1 MKTNIEPEIHK
12 GKLIDSSALCR
23 WTLAK
28 SASGDYIV
36 IITNP
41 NKTAKLPKN
50 FERVGKSY
58 LANRDCEKSHITNY
72 PYGERLLNGSYA
84 WDYYGLPKWTK
95 VFEKLPSMSTNLD
108 YKERFEALLKEMLED
123 RNGGLISLMI
133 AEGIAKV
140 CPDHAKWVIY
150 HVSQKLP

>member
-1 MKTNIEPEIHK
+1 METNIEPEIHK

-28 SASGDYIV
+28 SASDCYILV
-36 IITNP
+36 ITNP
-41 NKTAKLPKN
+41 TKSAKLPKN

-72 PYGERLLNGSYA
+72 PYGKRLLNGTYA
-84 WDYYGLPKWTK
+84 CDYYGLPKWTR
-95 VFEKLPSMSTNLD
+95 VFEKLPSANKAD
-108 YKERFEALLKEMLED
+108 YKERFEALLKEMLVD

-140 CPDHAKWVIY
+140 CPDQAKWVIH
-150 HVSQKLP
+150 HVSQNLP